1 MVELAC
7 ILGVKPARL
16 ADEGGKAGRNEKRII
31 PGFYICTEYKTE

>member
-1 MVELAC
+1 VVELAC

-31 PGFYICTEYKTE
+31 PGFHVCTTE